1 MFHQPSHQPSANAE
15 QQTPGY
21 PQLTLPPELF
31 GEPIQ
36 AKHLIFGAMTLG
48 FWAVAIPMSIKYEWM
63 DRVCIGGILFMAI
76 NPVDVTL
83 FSYTLYRGDIRGV
96 EFGVTDWLTITMIVT
111 MLKAPRWR
119 KRKLYTRNPN
129 EVWMGLYLAYS
140 FFNIGIAL
148 IPQFAFFGVTK
159 LVRAYATFWVAY
171 NFIRSEDD
179 LRFVIWCVV
188 GLTFY
193 SFSQV
198 LMDKYTRGVFPPRG
212 SFPHQNG
219 LATFQNILNFI
230 IFAVLMQDSE
240 KLFDKRTLIYWGGL
254 GAGVL
259 TSVATLSRGGMAT
272 TVMGF
277 IMIIVMSFFLKQK
290 PVKIKKKFGAIGLM
304 ILLSIPV
311 LAIILPPIIQRFE
324 TAPAESG
331 ESRHGANIA
340 SAKMGKDYFFG
351 VGINNYSYAINF
363 MVYGEDLAPLDRGI
377 AHHIFWLHYAEMGII
392 GVILYVLLTATFM
405 LIAVRFILK
414 RQDSLERVFAIGI
427 LTAFIIN
434 WLVGTLEWNFRIIQI
449 TVAYFM
455 LAGFLT
461 SLERVERERLKQEQ
475 DQQNRLAMMYMAMTQ
490 SRGPRGSRTPRS
502 AGPPVAPSGQR
513 ALSKLPGRR

>member
-1 MFHQPSHQPSANAE
+1 MLAPNLSREFP
-15 QQTPGY
+15 
-21 PQLTLPPELF
+21 LTLPPELF

-36 AKHLIFGAMTLG
+36 AKHLIFMGMTIG
-48 FWAVAIPMSIKYEWM
+48 FLAVAIPMAIKHAWM
-63 DRVCIGGILFMAI
+63 DRACIAGILFMAI

-83 FSYTLYRGDIRGV
+83 FSYTLYRGDIRGI

-111 MLKAPRWR
+111 MLKAPRWQ
-119 KRKLYTRNPN
+119 KRKIYTRNPN
-129 EVWMGLYLAYS
+129 EVWMLLYLVYS
-140 FFNIGIAL
+140 AFTITTAL

-193 SFSQV
+193 SFTQV

-219 LATFQNILNFI
+219 LVTFQNMLNFI

-240 KLFDKRTLIYWGGL
+240 QLFDKRTLIYWAAL
-254 GAGVL
+254 GAGAL

-272 TVMGF
+272 MVMGF
-277 IMIIVMSFFLKQK
+277 VMIIVMSFFLKQK
-290 PVKIKKKFGAIGLM
+290 AVKNKKKLTAIALM
-304 ILLSIPV
+304 ALLSLPA
-311 LAIILPPIIQRFE
+311 LAVILPPIIERFE
-324 TAPAESG
+324 TAPEESG
-331 ESRHGANIA
+331 ESRHGANI
-340 SAKMGKDYFFG
+340 SSGQMGDDYFFG

-363 MVYGEDLAPLDRGI
+363 MPYGEHLSPLDRGI

-392 GVILYVLLTATFM
+392 GVTLYVLLTGTFM
-405 LIAVRFILK
+405 WIALRFILK
-414 RQDSLERVFAIGI
+414 RQDSLERVFAIGV
-427 LTAFIIN
+427 LAAFIIN
-434 WLVGTLEWNFRIIQI
+434 WLIGTLEWNFRIIQI

-455 LAGFLT
+455 LAGFIT
-461 SLERVERERLKQEQ
+461 SLDRVERERLKK
-475 DQQNRLAMMYMAMTQ
+475 DRDKKNRLAMWYLMMTQ
-490 SRGPRGSRTPRS
+490 RQGAPKPAAPRPVSRP
-502 AGPPVAPSGQR
+502 
-513 ALSKLPGRR
+513 LGRPATGLRRR

>member
-1 MFHQPSHQPSANAE
+1 M
-15 QQTPGY
+15 
-21 PQLTLPPELF
+21 TLPPELF

-36 AKHLIFGAMTLG
+36 AKHLIFIGMTIS
-48 FWAVAIPMSIKYEWM
+48 FWAVAIPLAIKYEWM
-63 DRVCIGGILFMAI
+63 DRVCMAGIWFMAI
-76 NPVDVTL
+76 NPVDITL
-83 FSYTLYRGDIRGV
+83 FSYTLYRGDIRGI

-119 KRKLYTRNPN
+119 KRRLYTRNPN
-129 EVWMGLYLAYS
+129 ELWMALYLAYCT
-140 FFNIGIAL
+140 FTIATAL

-179 LRFVIWCVV
+179 LRFIIWCVV

-230 IFAVLMQDSE
+230 LFAVLMQDSE
-240 KLFDKRTLIYWGGL
+240 RLFDKRTLIYWGAL

-272 TVMGF
+272 TAMGF
-277 IMIIVMSFFLKQK
+277 TMIIAMSFFLKQK
-290 PVKIKKKFGAIGLM
+290 PVKIKKKFRAIGLM
-304 ILLSIPV
+304 ILLSLPA
-311 LAIILPPIIQRFE
+311 LAVILPPIIERFE
-324 TAPAESG
+324 TAPEESG
-331 ESRHGANIA
+331 ESRHEANIA
-340 SAKMGKDYFFG
+340 SANMGKDYFFG
-351 VGINNYSYAINF
+351 VGINNYSYAINYL
-363 MVYGEDLAPLDRGI
+363 VYGEDLAPLDRGI
-377 AHHIFWLHYAEMGII
+377 AHHIFWLHYAELGII
-392 GVILYVLLTATFM
+392 GIMLFVLMTGTFM
-405 LIAVRFILK
+405 WIAVRFILK
-414 RQDSLERVFAIGI
+414 RQDSLERVFAIGV

-455 LAGFLT
+455 LAGFVT
-461 SLERVERERLKQEQ
+461 SLERVERERITLDRDRGHRQALWYLMMQ
-475 DQQNRLAMMYMAMTQ
+475 RL
-490 SRGPRGSRTPRS
+490 
-502 AGPPVAPSGQR
+502 GQR
-513 ALSKLPGRR
+513 KTPASRPASPPAAPQRRVPFHRPGRR